1 MKVLMTGAT
10 GFIGNYVIEELLK
23 YDHEIIA
30 TSRCREKVSDKSW
43 RSKVTYIECD
53 LDSQQDFARLFGFP
67 EMVIHLSWDGLPNY
81 SSLFHFE
88 KNLSVSYSF
97 LKNLIQSGIKNVV
110 ILGTCFEYGMK
121 SGCLSE
127 EMISEPVTAYGLAK
141 DTLRKFIDTLRTQYQ
156 FNYKWIRLFYVYGK
170 NQNRNSLVS
179 QIEAAIKNNDEV
191 FNMSGGEQIR
201 DYLPVEKAAEYI
213 VKISLQNKLNGI
225 INCCSNEPVSVRK
238 FVEDYLDNRNYNM
251 KLNLGHYPYADYEPL
266 AFWGDNSKLKTIMK
280 EQK

>member
-1 MKVLMTGAT
+1 MKVLVTGAT

-23 YDHEIIA
+23 YNHEIIA
-30 TSRCREKVSDKSW
+30 TSRSREKVSDKSW
-43 RSKVTYIECD
+43 RKKVTYIECD
-53 LDSQQDFARLFGFP
+53 LDSEQDFARLFDFP
-67 EMVIHLSWDGLPNY
+67 ELVIHLSWDGLPNY
-81 SSLFHFE
+81 SSLYHFE

-110 ILGTCFEYGMK
+110 ILGTCFEYGMQ

-141 DTLRKFIDTLRTQYQ
+141 DTLRKFLQELQKQYD
-156 FNYKWIRLFYVYGK
+156 FNYRWIRLFYVYGK

-213 VKISLQNKLNGI
+213 VKISLQNKKNGI